1 METVLKSDVF
11 FFITSIAVVI
21 IVIILV
27 PILFQ
32 LYKVL
37 RSVRNISENVE
48 EEVIQTRGSLAQ
60 IREKIAVI
68 PGLGFLSRG
77 KSTTKKSRK
86 QKKNV

>member
-21 IVIILV
+21 VVAILV

-48 EEVIQTRGSLAQ
+48 DEVVHTRGSLAQ
-60 IREKIAVI
+60 VREKLAVL
-68 PGLGFLSRG
+68 PGLGFLSRE
-77 KSTTKKSRK
+77 KVAVKKQRK
-86 QKKNV
+86 HKKNV

>member
-1 METVLKSDVF
+1 METILKSDVF

-37 RSVRNISENVE
+37 RSVRHISEEVE
-48 EEVIQTRGSLAQ
+48 EEVVNTRGSLAQ
-60 IREKIAVI
+60 VREKLAVI

-77 KSTTKKSRK
+77 KVTRRKK
-86 QKKNV
+86 QK